1 MGTLEGFPVGG
12 CDFVGTGNGAIVLVG
27 GAVGLRVGTT
37 DGLSAVGFAVG
48 PSRVGDGVGG
58 KLGTG
63 VGTYVGAPED
73 VQRLGQDGLREA
85 EREVAQMLDAPQ
97 SNGSLRIGWMDCA
110 FNGIPP
116 PHGEYIT
123 ADTIVMYPHFCQ
135 MSEIEFKKKNHF
147 VCLFPNI
154 APPPLPDVGD

>member
-1 MGTLEGFPVGG
+1 MPASNCDCGRAPAASAKVVEHASVVGTLEGFPVGG

-63 VGTYVGAPED
+63 VGKEWVGHI
-73 VQRLGQDGLREA
+73 LGLGVVGTGVGVPLGADGSI
-85 EREVAQMLDAPQ
+85 V
-97 SNGSLRIGWMDCA
+97 GSLEGEEVGKAVGTSVGIGDGM
-110 FNGIPP
+110 
-116 PHGEYIT
+116 
-123 ADTIVMYPHFCQ
+123 
-135 MSEIEFKKKNHF
+135 
-147 VCLFPNI
+147 
-154 APPPLPDVGD
+154 VGLCEGTGLTEGAGVLAASNST